1 MHPPDWSLTKA
12 DVLEPNENEDFP
24 LFKPKSFTQKTGLGY
39 ILLYSLALGRLKSHC
54 QAVYSTPHWSM
65 YDDELLSNK
74 TFLSSDRSMVLE
86 RSLSDPDLH
95 ERSFREGSIATQSAS
110 IVSNVLVPTFLPPSK
125 VTKKSAGKVL
135 TNCHHLQFLWER
147 QRQKEVEVYKRMSGK
162 ELERIK
168 QKPKE
173 NSPKQREVEGIRRK
187 MCQVKITEPLLF
199 SCNRVFRV

>member
-1 MHPPDWSLTKA
+1 MYPLDRSLTKA
-12 DVLEPNENEDFP
+12 HVLEPNENEDFP

-39 ILLYSLALGRLKSHC
+39 ISLYSLALGRLKSHC
-54 QAVYSTPHWSM
+54 QAVYSTPRRSM

-125 VTKKSAGKVL
+125 ATKKIL
-135 TNCHHLQFLWER
+135 H
-147 QRQKEVEVYKRMSGK
+147 VELYKRMSGK

-173 NSPKQREVEGIRRK
+173 NSPKQREVERIRRK
-187 MCQVKITEPLLF
+187 MCQVKITVPLLF
-199 SCNRVFRV
+199 SCNRVLRV